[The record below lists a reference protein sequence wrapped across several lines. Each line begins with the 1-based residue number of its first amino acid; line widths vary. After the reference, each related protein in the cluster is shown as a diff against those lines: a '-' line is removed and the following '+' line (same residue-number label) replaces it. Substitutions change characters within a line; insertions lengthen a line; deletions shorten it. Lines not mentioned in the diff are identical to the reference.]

1 MKALK
6 SKIYVI
12 ITAFIIAS
20 CGGEPKN
27 NPSHDN
33 SNSSIDDS
41 YERAVAKQEEKR
53 AEAENVTKMLCD
65 NVPKELILKHNPDA
79 DRIKIESTELVP
91 GKLDHCKIK
100 LYYGDKDHDFSEGR
114 VSAWAPNMPK
124 PLAQYD
130 PNRNKALYQKVEGF
144 GEKAVFISNTN
155 QLLIIKDGLVY
166 SLVPPNAGRITSTGM
181 ENKAIVLEMARHY
194 NLNN

>member
-1 MKALK
+1 MKTIK
-6 SKIYVI
+6 PKIYLL
-12 ITAFIIAS
+12 ITAFILVS
-20 CGGEPKN
+20 CGGEPKSN
-27 NPSHDN
+27 SSNDN
-33 SNSSIDDS
+33 SDSSIDDS
-41 YERAVAKQEEKR
+41 YERAVVKQEEKR
-53 AEAENVTKMLCD
+53 VEAEKVTKMLCD
-65 NVPKELILKHNPDA
+65 NVPKELILKYNPDGE
-79 DRIKIESTELVP
+79 KIEIEPAELIP

-100 LYYGDKDHDFSEGR
+100 MFFGDKPHEFSEGR

-194 NLNN
+194 KLNN